1 MKLRNVIYCGDNLEW
16 MRKMPDE
23 FVDLIYADPPFFS
36 NRHYEVIFHDGAEIR
51 AFEDRWK
58 GGIYHYIEWRKER
71 CFEMRRILKLTG
83 SLYLH
88 CDWHASHYLKVMLDE
103 IFGYDRFRNEIIW
116 YYSVGGK
123 SRRYWARKH
132 DTIFFYTKTNK
143 WTFNA
148 DEVKKYGHRK
158 TGVKSFGGKIGR
170 DEQGRLYQDKITK
183 SGKVYR
189 YYLDEGKVPE
199 DVWEIQSLQSQ
210 SKERLG
216 YPTQKPEALLERI
229 ILASSNPGDLV
240 MDPFCGCGTTLAV
253 AQRLGRDWLGI
264 DVSPTACKLMKRRV
278 EQVGARNV
286 EIIGLPMTIEELK
299 ELKPFEFQN
308 WIIGAMGGT
317 LSERKVKDMGIDGYT
332 FWERWPIQV
341 KQQERVGRPVVDK
354 FETALQRYGERMVKA
369 AKERKNGTFRLKG
382 IIVAFSFTKDAYEEA
397 ARAKSEGLEIKLL
410 TVKEVVKE
418 FNQ

>member
-58 GGIYHYIEWRKER
+58 GGIHHYIEWMRER
-71 CFEMRRILKLTG
+71 CFEMRRILKPTG

-103 IFGYDRFRNEIIW
+103 IFGYNCFRNHIVW
-116 YYSVGGK
+116 SY
-123 SRRYWARKH
+123 RRWPSPGRQFQRMH
-132 DTIFFYTKTNK
+132 DDILFYAKGEEN
-143 WTFNA
+143 TFNVLYEPPSESFKRRFKGKRQVLDEKRKTRKLVA
-148 DEVKKYGHRK
+148 DE
-158 TGVKSFGGKIGR
+158 
-170 DEQGRLYQDKITK
+170 ETK
-183 SGKVYR
+183 GLPMR
-189 YYLDEGKVPE
+189 
-199 DVWEIQSLQSQ
+199 DVWSISIIAGF

-253 AQRLGRDWLGI
+253 AQRLGRNWLGI

-317 LSERKVKDMGIDGYT
+317 VSDRKVKDMGIDGYT

-341 KQQERVGRPVVDK
+341 KQQEKVGRPVVDE
-354 FETALQRYGERMVKA
+354 FETALQRYGERMMKA

-397 ARAKSEGLEIKLL
+397 ARAKSEGLEIELL
-410 TVKEVVKE
+410 TVEEVVRE

>member
-58 GGIYHYIEWRKER
+58 GGIHHYIEWMRER
-71 CFEMRRILKLTG
+71 CFEMRRILKPTG

-103 IFGYDRFRNEIIW
+103 IFGYNCFRNHIVW
-116 YYSVGGK
+116 SY
-123 SRRYWARKH
+123 RRWPSPGRQFQRMH
-132 DTIFFYTKTNK
+132 DDILFYAKGEEN
-143 WTFNA
+143 TFNVLYEPPSESFKRRFKGKRQVLDEKRKTRKLVA
-148 DEVKKYGHRK
+148 DE
-158 TGVKSFGGKIGR
+158 
-170 DEQGRLYQDKITK
+170 ETK
-183 SGKVYR
+183 GLPMR
-189 YYLDEGKVPE
+189 
-199 DVWEIQSLQSQ
+199 DVWSISIIAGF

-410 TVKEVVKE
+410 TVEEVVKE

>member
-1 MKLRNVIYCGDNLEW
+1 MHDDILFYAKGEENTFNVLYE
-16 MRKMPDE
+16 
-23 FVDLIYADPPFFS
+23 PPSESFKRRF
-36 NRHYEVIFHDGAEIR
+36 
-51 AFEDRWK
+51 K
-58 GGIYHYIEWRKER
+58 GKRQ
-71 CFEMRRILKLTG
+71 
-83 SLYLH
+83 
-88 CDWHASHYLKVMLDE
+88 VLDE
-103 IFGYDRFRNEIIW
+103 
-116 YYSVGGK
+116 K
-123 SRRYWARKH
+123 RK
-132 DTIFFYTKTNK
+132 TRKLV
-143 WTFNA
+143 A
-148 DEVKKYGHRK
+148 DE
-158 TGVKSFGGKIGR
+158 
-170 DEQGRLYQDKITK
+170 ETK
-183 SGKVYR
+183 GLPMR
-189 YYLDEGKVPE
+189 
-199 DVWEIQSLQSQ
+199 DVWSISIIAGF

-317 LSERKVKDMGIDGYT
+317 VSERKVKDMGIDGYT

-341 KQQERVGRPVVDK
+341 KQQEKVGRPVVDE
-354 FETALQRYGERMVKA
+354 FETALQRYGERMMKA

-397 ARAKSEGLEIKLL
+397 ARAKSEGLEIELL
-410 TVKEVVKE
+410 TVEEVLKE
-418 FNQ
+418 FAK

>member
-1 MKLRNVIYCGDNLEW
+1 
-16 MRKMPDE
+16 
-23 FVDLIYADPPFFS
+23 
-36 NRHYEVIFHDGAEIR
+36 
-51 AFEDRWK
+51 
-58 GGIYHYIEWRKER
+58 
-71 CFEMRRILKLTG
+71 
-83 SLYLH
+83 
-88 CDWHASHYLKVMLDE
+88 
-103 IFGYDRFRNEIIW
+103 
-116 YYSVGGK
+116 
-123 SRRYWARKH
+123 
-132 DTIFFYTKTNK
+132 
-143 WTFNA
+143 
-148 DEVKKYGHRK
+148 
-158 TGVKSFGGKIGR
+158 
-170 DEQGRLYQDKITK
+170 
-183 SGKVYR
+183 
-189 YYLDEGKVPE
+189 
-199 DVWEIQSLQSQ
+199 
-210 SKERLG
+210 
-216 YPTQKPEALLERI
+216 
-229 ILASSNPGDLV
+229 
-240 MDPFCGCGTTLAV
+240 
-253 AQRLGRDWLGI
+253 
-264 DVSPTACKLMKRRV
+264 
-278 EQVGARNV
+278 V